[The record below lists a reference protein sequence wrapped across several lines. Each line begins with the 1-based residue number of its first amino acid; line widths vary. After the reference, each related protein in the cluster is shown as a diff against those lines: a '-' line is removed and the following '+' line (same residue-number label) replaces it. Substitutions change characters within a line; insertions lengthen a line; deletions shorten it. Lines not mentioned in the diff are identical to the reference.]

1 MEVRKLTL
9 YTTESCPRCKVLKM
23 KLDKKNIKYDE
34 VSDVDVL
41 VSKGIKQA
49 PVLEIDGE
57 FLNLSQANDYIN
69 SL

>member
-1 MEVRKLTL
+1 MTL